1 MASRGRKPPDGLMR
15 DRGIAARA
23 AFDHNQKNI
32 HGHRCVMPRP
42 FLPLLLALAANA
54 IHAATAVA
62 QPAAPVREPLD
73 RGFAAIVQPFLKN
86 HCLTCHGAKKQE
98 AKLDLSRYSSLATV
112 AKDQRVWETILERIE
127 AGEMPPEKALRQ
139 PSADER
145 RAVINWI
152 RELRDDEVRRNAGD
166 PGPVLARRLSHAE
179 FDYTIR
185 DLTGV
190 DIRPTREFPVD
201 PANEAGFDNSGE
213 SLTMSPALMKKYLAA
228 VRYVAEHLV
237 LKPNG
242 FVFAPHPVVA
252 ETDRDKY
259 CVHRIIDFYN
269 RHNVDYA
276 DYFAAAWRFQHRAKL
291 GNASLSLADIAEEKR
306 LSSKYLATIWSI
318 VSDPEPQPGPLG
330 EVLGLWRNLPSDV
343 DKPTELQGACE
354 HLRDFVVTQRKKLT
368 PPPAKMHV
376 EHISDGSQPFVLWR
390 NRQLAASHMR
400 SSGAA
405 ADPDAPEK
413 VKRAREVFCRT
424 FPDAFVVSDRG
435 PYFDPNGAGQG
446 RLLTAGFHL
455 MQGYFRDD
463 GPLYELVLDEARQ
476 HELDTLWQDLDF
488 VTLVPLRQYKD
499 FIFFERAEPPRYM
512 LEAKFDF
519 ALAADPEVVSEAK
532 MERLRA
538 AYLAK
543 AREIGAHD
551 QALEAIDT
559 YFTNMSAEIRRVERA
574 RKDAEPSHLAALLK
588 FTERACR
595 RPVSKAER
603 EELLAF
609 YRVLREQDQM
619 SHEEALRDTIAS
631 VLLSPNFLYRFDL
644 APPGIGDRPEKASSP
659 GVGARPLSP
668 YELASRLSYF
678 LWSSMPDDELL
689 SHAAAGDLARPEVL
703 ATQTRR
709 MLRDG
714 RVRRLAVE
722 FGGNWL
728 DMRRFEEYNAVDRE
742 RFAGFT
748 DELRRAMYEEPIR
761 FFVDLAQGNR
771 SVLAFLAADHT
782 FVNPILAKHYGV
794 TIPEVGP
801 DEWIRVDQAKAY
813 GRGGLLPMAVFLTKN
828 APGLR
833 TSPVKRGY
841 WVVRRLLGEHIPAPP
856 PEVPELPKDEAA
868 LGEITL
874 PQLLARHRDNK
885 ACAGCHDRFDALGL
899 AFEGYG
905 PIGELRTVDLGG
917 RPVENRGAF
926 PDGRQGTGI
935 EGLQRYLTDKRQNEF
950 VNNLCRKLL
959 AYALGRTLLLSD
971 RETLENMK
979 SRLAAD
985 DYKFETL
992 IESIVA
998 SKQFLNTR
1006 VEPDGLKQ

>member
-1 MASRGRKPPDGLMR
+1 MLR
-15 DRGIAARA
+15 
-23 AFDHNQKNI
+23 H
-32 HGHRCVMPRP
+32 
-42 FLPLLLALAANA
+42 FLPPLMALAAGA
-54 IHAATAVA
+54 ISSAMAVA
-62 QPAAPVREPLD
+62 QPVAPAQAPLE
-73 RGFAAIVQPFLKN
+73 RAFADIVLPFLEN

-98 AKLDLSRYSSLATV
+98 GKLDLSGYTSLAAV
-112 AKDQRVWETILERIE
+112 AKDHAVWKIVLERID
-127 AGEMPPEKALRQ
+127 ADEMPPEKASRQ
-139 PSADER
+139 PSAHER
-145 RAVINWI
+145 RAIIDWI
-152 RELRDDEVRRNAGD
+152 HELREDEARRNAGD

-179 FDYTIR
+179 FDYTIH

-213 SLTMSPALMKKYLAA
+213 SLATSPALVKKYLAA
-228 VRYVAEHLV
+228 ARHVADHLV

-242 FVFAPHPVVA
+242 FVFAPHAAVT

-259 CVHRIIDFYN
+259 CVHRIIEFYN
-269 RHNVDYA
+269 RHKVDYA
-276 DYFAAAWRFQHRAKL
+276 DYFAAAWRFQHRQAL
-291 GNASLSLADIAEEKR
+291 GKANASLADFADEKR

-318 VSDPEPQPGPLG
+318 VSDPEPQAGPVG
-330 EVLGLWRNLPSDV
+330 EVLALWQKLPTQVDHPADV
-343 DKPTELQGACE
+343 RRECE
-354 HLRDFVVTQRKKLT
+354 RMRDLVVQLRKKLA

-376 EHISDGSQPFVLWR
+376 EGISDGSQPFVLWR

-400 SSGAA
+400 YSGDPAA
-405 ADPDAPEK
+405 PAPEAPAP
-413 VKRAREVFCRT
+413 VKRACEIFCRT

-463 GPLYELVLDEARQ
+463 GPLCELVLDEVQ
-476 HELDTLWQDLDF
+476 KQELDALWQELNF

-519 ALAADPEVVSEAK
+519 ALAADRDSVSEAK
-532 MERLRA
+532 MQRLRE

-559 YFTNMSAEIRRVERA
+559 YFTNMSAEIRWVERA
-574 RKDAEPSHLAALLK
+574 RKAAEPSHLAALVK
-588 FTERACR
+588 FSERAYR
-595 RPVSKAER
+595 RPLSTAER

-609 YRVLREQDQM
+609 YRVLHEQDQL

-631 VLLSPNFLYRFDL
+631 VLLSPNFCYRFDL
-644 APPGIGDRPEKASSP
+644 VRSDKGALPGA
-659 GVGARPLSP
+659 GVRPLSP
-668 YELASRLSYF
+668 YELAGRLSYF

-689 SHAAAGDLARPEVL
+689 SHAAAGDLTRPDVL
-703 ATQTRR
+703 AAQTRR
-709 MLRDG
+709 MLRDD

-728 DMRRFEEYNAVDRE
+728 DVRRFEEHNAVDRE
-742 RFAGFT
+742 RFISFT
-748 DELRRAMYEEPIR
+748 NELRQAMYEEPIR
-761 FFVDLAQGNR
+761 FFMDVAQGNR

-782 FVNPILAKHYGV
+782 FVNPVLAHHYGMP
-794 TIPEVGP
+794 IPEVEP
-801 DEWIRVDQAKAY
+801 DKWIRVDEAQQY
-813 GRGGLLPMAVFLTKN
+813 GRGGLLPMAVFMTKN

-856 PEVPELPKDEAA
+856 PEVPELPSDEAD
-868 LGEITL
+868 LGELTL
-874 PQLLARHRDNK
+874 PQLLARHRDHK
-885 ACAGCHDRFDALGL
+885 ACAGCHQHFDAIGL
-899 AFEGYG
+899 TFEGYG
-905 PIGELRTVDLGG
+905 PIGERRSVDLGG
-917 RPVENRGAF
+917 RAVQNQANF
-926 PDGRQGTGI
+926 PDGSEGTGL
-935 EGLQRYLTDKRQNEF
+935 EGLRRYLSHKRQDEF
-950 VNNLCRKLL
+950 VDNLCGKLL

-971 RETLENMK
+971 KATLENIR
-979 SRLAAD
+979 SRLVAD
-985 DYKFETL
+985 DYRFETL
-992 IESIVA
+992 VETIVG
-998 SKQFLNTR
+998 SQQFLNR
-1006 VEPDGLKQ
+1006 RGSDGPHE